1 MRGFTATELANN
13 TGDVLIAAS
22 RGAVEISRHGKPQF
36 VLMTL
41 KKFEQLNARAKR
53 PVKQQDSRI
62 LDQPGHRPPKAAEPK
77 SAPEPEATEPEET
90 PAELADRNARDAL
103 DLMAALQ
110 AWESNE

>member
-41 KKFEQLNARAKR
+41 KKFEQLNVRAKA
-53 PVKQQDSRI
+53 PVKQQDSRL
-62 LDQPGHRPPKAAEPK
+62 LDQPGRRPPEAAQPK
-77 SAPEPEATEPEET
+77 PTPEPEATEPKET
-90 PAELADRNARDAL
+90 PAELANRNARDAL